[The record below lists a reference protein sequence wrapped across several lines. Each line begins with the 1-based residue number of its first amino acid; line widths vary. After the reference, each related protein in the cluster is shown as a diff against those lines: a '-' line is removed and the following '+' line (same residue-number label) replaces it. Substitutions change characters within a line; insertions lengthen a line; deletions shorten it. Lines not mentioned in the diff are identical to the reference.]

1 MAHQYKSALDVPH
14 FVVKYTSTLRNDRPG
29 DRRQAA
35 SLPWRPLPRFERY
48 TFVRAIS
55 LDNIYTYFDLG
66 AATQISPGKA
76 TKKSGKIYNHPS
88 APPIHKFITMRAE
101 RHQLFSLPRP
111 QREREQVEREGDS
124 NSYTTL
130 DPIYCW
136 GGCVSPW
143 PCSLLPVRLLK
154 ALTNGTR

>member
-1 MAHQYKSALDVPH
+1 MYVFFLNTTKCSSLCHVFPFISSTWIKDGDFMAHQYKSALDVPH

-66 AATQISPGKA
+66 AAT
-76 TKKSGKIYNHPS
+76 
-88 APPIHKFITMRAE
+88 
-101 RHQLFSLPRP
+101 
-111 QREREQVEREGDS
+111 
-124 NSYTTL
+124 
-130 DPIYCW
+130 
-136 GGCVSPW
+136 
-143 PCSLLPVRLLK
+143 
-154 ALTNGTR
+154 